1 MIYAFIRSFLGDFGR
16 AVMDFYIQ
24 NSLWINTLLLGYA
37 LLVVIAHRNYFI
49 ALEKI
54 FTHMRTSN
62 EKFTQEGIIKLT
74 GNDHKKINWEE
85 IRKSIKFPLISEPRS
100 WGIKWINSSYL
111 QREFTMEKLN
121 QFLKTA
127 RIKEG

>member
-121 QFLKTA
+121 QFLKIA